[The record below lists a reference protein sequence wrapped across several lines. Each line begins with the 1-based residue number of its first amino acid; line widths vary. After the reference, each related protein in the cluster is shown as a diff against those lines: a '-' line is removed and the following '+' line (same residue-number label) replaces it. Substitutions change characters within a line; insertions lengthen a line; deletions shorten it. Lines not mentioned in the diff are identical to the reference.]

1 MSKSGFTVMEILV
14 ALFIFSIVLLPLTEL
29 LVADSKFE
37 KKYEQKRVAMLVA
50 KNELEKAK
58 RRFKKLENEEYQ
70 VTMGGREWNIELK
83 VEEKELALVPG
94 QNSRPIQEITPG
106 TGIQVPGQPAQTVT
120 SAVAKQYITVRV
132 SRSSDTN
139 ALAEFRVMK
148 ETYR

>member
-1 MSKSGFTVMEILV
+1 MNRHGFTVMEILV

-58 RRFKKLENEEYQ
+58 RSFKKAENEEYQ
-70 VTMGGREWNIELK
+70 VSMAGREWNVGIR

-94 QNSRPIQEITPG
+94 QNARPINEMTQGG
-106 TGIQVPGQPAQTVT
+106 TQTPGQPAPTAP
-120 SAVAKQYITVRV
+120 SAIAKQFITVYV
-132 SRSSDTN
+132 SRTSDTN
-139 ALAEFRVMK
+139 TLAEFRVMK
-148 ETYR
+148 ETYK

>member
-1 MSKSGFTVMEILV
+1 MNTRGFTVMEILV

-70 VTMGGREWNIELK
+70 VSMAGREWNVELQI
-83 VEEKELALVPG
+83 EEKELALVPG
-94 QNSRPIQEITPG
+94 QKSRPIQEVAPG
-106 TGIQVPGQPAQTVT
+106 GIRASGQPALQAP
-120 SAVAKQYITVRV
+120 SPIAKQFITVRV
-132 SRSSDTN
+132 SRLADTN

-148 ETYR
+148 ETYK

>member
-58 RRFKKLENEEYQ
+58 RQFKKLENEEYQ
-70 VTMGGREWNIELK
+70 VSMAGREWRVELK
-83 VEEKELALVPG
+83 LEEKELAVVPG
-94 QNSRPIQEITPG
+94 QNARLMPQMDSG
-106 TGIQVPGQPAQTVT
+106 GIKPPGQPALTVT

-148 ETYR
+148 ETYK